1 MKCDNLF
8 LQFFILIN
16 DNVIIIYKPEN
27 RFFDSSMI
35 KFIGYSNNNIER
47 FNFTK
52 ISEEIFPN
60 FFITQNHIAISKNN
74 HYMFLGG
81 QFNGNILFFNFYSN
95 YEPILIK
102 LEDKCVCT
110 ALEIIEVYD
119 NYLLCGN
126 HLGNLYV
133 YRINYESI
141 NLNDLNLYNKKENLS
156 KLFRQTYAKKENSND
171 VLILDNIIYLC
182 FDEINH
188 INYNEELNL
197 FTVASKDGFVH
208 LLTFPQL
215 KVVQTINLETPVNY
229 AFLVNKPIPL
239 IIVYCNEKKI
249 LKSFS
254 LNGKLI
260 ANKENINCNSPK
272 IYEDINN
279 KGGIIF
285 QDSKNSIKCLKFP
298 HFTKLFKDSD
308 TYTFDCDISCI
319 EISKDCS
326 SIYGI
331 DINSQ
336 KIEYI
341 YKS

>member
-1 MKCDNLF
+1 M
-8 LQFFILIN
+8 
-16 DNVIIIYKPEN
+16 VII
-27 RFFDSSMI
+27 
-35 KFIGYSNNNIER
+35 
-47 FNFTK
+47 
-52 ISEEIFPN
+52 
-60 FFITQNHIAISKNN
+60 
-74 HYMFLGG
+74 
-81 QFNGNILFFNFYSN
+81 
-95 YEPILIK
+95 
-102 LEDKCVCT
+102 
-110 ALEIIEVYD
+110 
-119 NYLLCGN
+119 
-126 HLGNLYV
+126 

-156 KLFRQTYAKKENSND
+156 KLFRETYTKRENSND
-171 VLILDNIIYLC
+171 ILILDNIIYLC

-215 KVVQTINLETPVNY
+215 KIVQTINLETPVNY
-229 AFLVNKPIPL
+229 AFIVNKPIPL
-239 IIVYCNEKKI
+239 IIVYCNE
-249 LKSFS
+249 
-254 LNGKLI
+254 
-260 ANKENINCNSPK
+260 
-272 IYEDINN
+272 IYGDIYN